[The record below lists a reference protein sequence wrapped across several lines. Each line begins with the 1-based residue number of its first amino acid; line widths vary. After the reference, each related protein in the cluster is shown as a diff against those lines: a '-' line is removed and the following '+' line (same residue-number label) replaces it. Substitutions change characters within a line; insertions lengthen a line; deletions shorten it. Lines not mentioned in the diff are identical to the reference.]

1 MARKKQT
8 FYHRCFSTLLWN
20 MPSGVSQHNQEGLK
34 LNGTHHRLAYA
45 DDDNAMG
52 ENIDSI

>member
-1 MARKKQT
+1 MKEADILSPLL
-8 FYHRCFSTLLWN
+8 FNFTLEYTIR
-20 MPSGVSQHNQEGLK
+20 SVQHNQEGLK
-34 LNGTHHRLAYA
+34 LNGTHQRLAYA